1 MAWILFK
8 KCYRSYLFSVIYQA
22 AATAAA
28 LAKKYGADITVVGT
42 FLDVPDVMCYRFF
55 QKLNYRDDF
64 LGTETFSGRFQG
76 I

>member
-1 MAWILFK
+1 MHTFQKLYKSNLF
-8 KCYRSYLFSVIYQA
+8 FVIYQA

-28 LAKKYGADITVVGT
+28 MAKKYGADITVVGMS
-42 FLDVPDVMCYRFF
+42 LDVTNVVSYWFF

-64 LGTETFSGRFQG
+64 LVTETFSGRFQG